1 MNCTGSLEFRTEQFD
16 EGTSLNLDY
25 PICLS

>member
-1 MNCTGSLEFRTEQFD
+1 MNCTRGLEFRTERFD

-25 PICLS
+25 RICLS